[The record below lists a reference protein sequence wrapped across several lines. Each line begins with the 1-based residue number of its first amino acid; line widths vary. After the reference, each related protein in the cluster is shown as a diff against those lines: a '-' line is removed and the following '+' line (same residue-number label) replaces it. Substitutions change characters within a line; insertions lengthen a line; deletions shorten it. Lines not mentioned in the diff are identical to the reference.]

1 MGDSEQVNDISVSC
15 EHLCSSS
22 L

>member
-1 MGDSEQVNDISVSC
+1 MRDSEQVNDISVSC